1 MIFFC
6 CKNYLNT
13 ISDIAKFQI
22 TLTLLRDRVDFI
34 AVELEG
40 SGSDAT
46 SWLGR

>member
-1 MIFFC
+1 MN
-6 CKNYLNT
+6 KKLLDLNT

-22 TLTLLRDRVDFI
+22 TLNLLRNRFDCI